1 MKKADDFISDYHKPI
16 FSRGWSIGFLSLV
29 LISVFA
35 LSIWNAAKL
44 QVALDSTTQEYL
56 TDVTSQLSRDIRDAI
71 NHKIINL
78 VMTADSLSQFT
89 ETQDM
94 GAVSGFLTRKAQI
107 LEFDPLILFDK
118 EQRFVASETESG
130 KVPAHPEDFLS
141 LPSIQS
147 SFQGNIQ
154 ASYMGGKSIFY
165 SVPVYRGGQVG
176 GVLVGMRSKENM
188 QSLISSKS
196 FSGQMLSC
204 IVDSRGQ
211 VVIAPTDLKPFLQLD
226 DIFKNEKNKQVIA
239 DIRQMQKDMAE
250 NRDGILRF
258 TAVTKEELV
267 LSYNALNLNDWFLLT
282 IIPADIISGGLS
294 RYILQSFVIIGAT
307 ILIFSLF
314 LFAVFRFYN
323 AHKRQLE
330 LIAYSDPL
338 TGGLNNAAFQ
348 ARYRELSKT
357 MEPCSYSIVLL
368 NVRGFKLVNEQFG
381 IPTGNQTLSYIYRVL
396 KQHVRQAQDEFVAR
410 GESDHFFLCLK
421 EYTQAALQCRLNDMI
436 HDINTFQDTDLPF
449 LALSF
454 KQGACIVNDPDQE
467 ITLLQDHA
475 RLALQNSGTD
485 IRHEC
490 SFYNESLTRHLKL
503 EQELNALFE
512 DSIENRHFQVYLQ
525 PKIGLKSNLL
535 EGAEALVRWNHPQR
549 GIIFPSEFIP
559 LFESNGKICRLD
571 LYVFEEVCAAME
583 RWKQAGLPLVPVSVN
598 LSRQHFRDAGFL
610 DTFAGIASRFSI
622 PDNVLEFELTESIFF
637 DNQQIRTVRQ
647 AIQEMHSMGFLCSLD
662 DFGSGFSSLGLL
674 KEFDVDSLKLDRSFF
689 LNMSGRKAKD
699 VIACLI
705 DLARHLK
712 VKTVA
717 EGIESMDQVDLLRSM
732 GCDMVQGYVFSAP
745 LPMAEFE
752 TRYLYR
758 QGSDT
763 APARS

>member
-1 MKKADDFISDYHKPI
+1 MKKTKDSISDDYEKPI
-16 FSRGWSIGFLSLV
+16 FRRGWYIGFLSLV
-29 LISVFA
+29 LVSVFA
-35 LSIWNAAKL
+35 LSILNAAKL
-44 QVALDSTTQEYL
+44 QIELDRSTQDYL

-71 NHKIINL
+71 NNRITSL
-78 VMTADSLSQFT
+78 VMTADSFSQFT
-89 ETQDM
+89 QNQDTDTM
-94 GAVSGFLTRKAQI
+94 SGFLNRTAQI
-107 LEFDPLILFDK
+107 LEFNPLIFFNREGFSVSSHTDN
-118 EQRFVASETESG
+118 SET
-130 KVPAHPEDFLS
+130 PASPEDFLK
-141 LPSIQS
+141 LPSVRA
-147 SFQGNIQ
+147 SFQGSIQ
-154 ASYMGGKSIFY
+154 ASYIGGKSIFY
-165 SVPVYRGGQVG
+165 SVPVYRDSGVD
-176 GVLVGMRSKENM
+176 GVLVGVRSKENM

-267 LSYNALNLNDWFLLT
+267 LSYNALNINDWFLLT
-282 IIPADIISGGLS
+282 IIPADIISSGPNQ
-294 RYILQSFVIIGAT
+294 YILQSFVIIGAT

-330 LIAYSDPL
+330 LIAYRDPL

-348 ARYRELSKT
+348 ARYRELSKNMT
-357 MEPCSYSIVLL
+357 PCTYSIVLL

-421 EYTQAALQCRLNDMI
+421 EYTQAALQCRLNEMI

-454 KQGACIVNDPDQE
+454 KQGACLVNDPDQE

-475 RLALQNSGTD
+475 RIALQSCGTD
-485 IRHEC
+485 IRHSC
-490 SFYNESLTRHLKL
+490 CFYDESLIQSLKM

-512 DSIENRHFQVYLQ
+512 DSIENRHFQIYLQ
-525 PKIGLKSNLL
+525 PKIGLRSSRL
-535 EGAEALVRWNHPQR
+535 EGAEALVRWNHPQK
-549 GIIFPSEFIP
+549 GIIFPSDFIP
-559 LFESNGKICRLD
+559 LFENNGKICRLD
-571 LYVFEEVCAAME
+571 LYVFTEVCAAID
-583 RWKQAGLPLVPVSVN
+583 RWRQEGLPLVPVSVN
-598 LSRQHFRDAGFL
+598 LSRQHFRDPNFL
-610 DTFAGIASRFSI
+610 DTFGRIASSFKI
-622 PDNVLEFELTESIFF
+622 PDKILEFELTESIFF
-637 DNQQIRTVRQ
+637 DNQQIKTVRET
-647 AIQEMHSMGFLCSLD
+647 IQEMHRMGFLCSLD

-674 KEFDVDSLKLDRSFF
+674 KEFDVDTLKLDRSFF
-689 LNMSGRKAKD
+689 LNMSGQKAKD
-699 VIACLI
+699 VISCLI
-705 DLARHLK
+705 DLSRHLK

-717 EGIESMDQVDLLRSM
+717 EGIESMEQVELLGSM
-732 GCDMVQGYVFSAP
+732 GCDMIQGYVFSAP
-745 LPMAEFE
+745 IPVNEFE
-752 TRYLYR
+752 KRYLR
-758 QGSDT
+758 DQ
-763 APARS
+763 P